1 MMLEVMCG
9 NHRRKG
15 RFVHGPVKSGIDPYS
30 KLLVPSQIPALHQDL
45 GHSAYTTSMT
55 SEKQG

>member
-1 MMLEVMCG
+1 VMCG